1 MDGTLVGRDLQI
13 PAVTR
18 AAIAAAR
25 GRGVRFVIV
34 TGRMYQS
41 AAPFA
46 AELGLNDMP
55 VVAYNGALLK
65 EFPSEKTLFHEPMPV
80 EMGRKLAAFCEA
92 HHYHLQAYVDD
103 KLYVASMDRRTE
115 EYQSIA
121 RVPAYP
127 VGSIFLW
134 LQEPSTKMLVV
145 DDPDR
150 IPRILRE
157 IRSLLGDAAHVVSSY
172 PTFVE
177 VTSSRVTKAT
187 GLERVASLLGVDRSE
202 VMAVGDAM
210 NDVPMLAWVGVSFAM
225 GTAVDAVKRAANH
238 VTERGPGDGV
248 AEALERMGLA

>member
-1 MDGTLVGRDLQI
+1 MDRDLQI

-25 GRGVRFVIV
+25 GRGVQFAIA

-46 AELGLNDMP
+46 SELGLENMP
-55 VVAYNGALLK
+55 IVAYNGALLK
-65 EFPSEKTLFHEPMPV
+65 EFPSGKTLFHEPMPV
-80 EMGRKLAAFCEA
+80 ETGRKLAAFCEA
-92 HHYHLQAYVDD
+92 HQYHLQAYVDD
-103 KLYVASMDRRTE
+103 KLYVGSMDRRTE
-115 EYQSIA
+115 QYQSIA
-121 RVPAYP
+121 RVPAFP

-145 DDPDR
+145 DDPER

-157 IRSLLGDAAHVVSSY
+157 IRSLLGDEAQVVSSY

-187 GLERVASLLGVDRSE
+187 GLEKVAALLGVERSE
-202 VMAVGDAM
+202 VMAIGDAM
-210 NDVPMLAWVGVSFAM
+210 NDIPMLSWAGVSFAI
-225 GTAVDAVKRAANH
+225 GTAVDPVKRAARY
-238 VTERGPGDGV
+238 VTEKGPGEGV
-248 AEALERMGLA
+248 AEALQRMGLA